1 VKERPQA
8 EEKPRRLRK
17 SDVAFFAFFA
27 LILGF
32 TMVVLAM
39 GVVAALA
46 SVSPALHQ
54 QLHTVGFADDDLVS
68 RSALA
73 MAAASHQ
80 TLPPIEI
87 ALDYGFSLFNMG
99 LALFLLRLRP
109 RHRSAR
115 LLAVGMVGTAGLFNL
130 QAHTV
135 YEVMHSGL
143 VEAALHYAYQF
154 TTGAAY
160 FFALLT
166 FPDGRLSP
174 GWSRPR
180 LAVLYGLPTV
190 AVAWLAYSLQ
200 TSHRTSVIIFFGLL
214 APLAGVLGQAYRY
227 RRSTREATRQQSRLL
242 FWALIP
248 ALALG
253 LVAAA
258 QGLADL
264 LVPQLQGR
272 ALHEV
277 PVATFR
283 VFQPVFTIIPIALF
297 IGILRYRLWEV
308 DRVISRALA
317 YGAMAAFVS
326 ALYIGVVIG
335 IGGLIGSRGGTVTL
349 SIVATGI
356 AAFAFGPLK
365 DRFQRLSNRLVYG
378 RRSTPYEVLSEL
390 SERLTEAVETDE
402 LLQQMAQVLASG
414 TAATG
419 AQVWLRVGDELRLTA
434 AWPPLND
441 ATRPAQL
448 PMTGESLPEFEGG
461 TTAAPV
467 RHHGEL
473 LGALLVARPAGEELR
488 SGELK
493 LVNDLASQAGLVLR
507 NYRLTAELMARL
519 EDVRLS
525 RQRIVAAADEARR
538 RLERDIH
545 DGAQQQLVAML
556 VQLNLAQM
564 VAARESPK
572 VEEMLTQI
580 KGNADEALQTLRD
593 LARGIYPPL
602 LASNGLAA
610 ALKAQAG
617 KVPLPVA
624 VDVVGVGRYDQ
635 DTEAAVYFCCLE
647 ALQNIAKSAQ
657 ATSADVR
664 LWTEDGRL
672 NLSVVDDGIG
682 FDVER
687 GARGSGLQNMV
698 DRMEA
703 LSGSLKIVSS
713 PGKGTSVTGSVPVVH
728 EAVTQSA

>member
-1 VKERPQA
+1 VKQSPKSG
-8 EEKPRRLRK
+8 EKAQGLRR
-17 SDVAFFAFFA
+17 SDLAFFTFFA
-27 LILGF
+27 LFLGF
-32 TMVVLAM
+32 TLVVLAM
-39 GVVAALA
+39 GITAALA
-46 SVSPALHQ
+46 SVSPGLHQ
-54 QLHTVGFADDDLVS
+54 QLHIVGFSDDDLVS

-80 TLPPIEI
+80 SFPPIDI
-87 ALDYGFSLFNMG
+87 AVDYAFSIFNIG

-130 QAHTV
+130 QAHEV
-135 YEVMHSGL
+135 YEVMHTGF
-143 VEAALHYAYQF
+143 VESALHYAYQF

-174 GWSRPR
+174 RWSRPR
-180 LAVLYGLPTV
+180 LTLLYGLPTL
-190 AVAWLAYSLQ
+190 AVAWFAYSLQ
-200 TSHRTSVIIFFGLL
+200 ASHRTTVIIFFGLL
-214 APLAGVLGQAYRY
+214 APLAGVVGQATRY

-242 FWALIP
+242 FWALLP

-258 QGLADL
+258 QGLTDL

-277 PVATFR
+277 PVVVFR
-283 VFQPVFTIIPIALF
+283 VFQPVFTIIPVALF
-297 IGILRYRLWEV
+297 VGILRYRLWEV

-317 YGAMAAFVS
+317 YGALAAFVS

-335 IGGLIGSRGGTVTL
+335 IGGLIGSQGGTVL
-349 SIVATGI
+349 SIIATGI

-390 SERLTEAVETDE
+390 AERLTEAVETDE

-414 TAATG
+414 TAATS
-419 AQVWLRVGDELRLTA
+419 AQVWLRVGEELRLTA
-434 AWPPLND
+434 AWPALDD
-441 ATRPAQL
+441 ATRPPPL
-448 PMTGESLPEFEGG
+448 RMTGDAMPEFEGG
-461 TTAAPV
+461 TAAVPV
-467 RHHGEL
+467 MHHGEL

-488 SGELK
+488 ASEVK
-493 LVNDLASQAGLVLR
+493 LVTDLASQAGLVLR
-507 NYRLTAELMARL
+507 NYGLTAELMARL
-519 EDVRLS
+519 EDVRMS

-572 VEEMLTQI
+572 VQEMLIQI
-580 KGNADEALQTLRD
+580 KTNADEALQTLRD
-593 LARGIYPPL
+593 LARGVYPPL

-617 KVPLPVA
+617 KVSLPVT
-624 VDVVGVGRYDQ
+624 VDAVGVGRYDQ
-635 DTEAAVYFCCLE
+635 ETEAAVYFCCLE

-657 ATSADVR
+657 AKSAAVKV
-664 LWTEDGRL
+664 WTENGRL

-687 GARGSGLQNMV
+687 SIRGSGLQNMV

-703 LSGSLKIVSS
+703 LSGSLKIVSA
-713 PGKGTSVTGSVPVVH
+713 PGHGTSISGSVPVVH
-728 EAVTQSA
+728 EEVTQSA

>member
-1 VKERPQA
+1 MKQKPQLEENRPGL
-8 EEKPRRLRK
+8 RRR
-17 SDVAFFAFFA
+17 DVAFFTFFA
-27 LILGF
+27 LFLGF
-32 TMVVLAM
+32 TLVVLAM

-46 SVSPALHQ
+46 SVSPDLHQ
-54 QLHTVGFADDDLVS
+54 QLHTLGFADDDLVS

-73 MAAASHQ
+73 MATASHQ
-80 TLPPIEI
+80 TLPPVDI
-87 ALDYGFSLFNMG
+87 AIDYVFSLFNIG

-109 RHRSAR
+109 QHRSAR

-130 QAHTV
+130 QAHEV
-135 YEVMHSGL
+135 YEVMHTGF
-143 VEAALHYAYQF
+143 VESALHYAYQF
-154 TTGAAY
+154 TTGAGY

-174 GWSRPR
+174 NWSRPR
-180 LAVLYGLPTV
+180 LALLYGLPTL
-190 AVAWLAYSLQ
+190 AVAWFAYSLQ
-200 TSHRTSVIIFFGLL
+200 ASHRTTVIIIFGLL
-214 APLAGVLGQAYRY
+214 APMAGVVGQAYRY
-227 RRSTREATRQQSRLL
+227 RRSTSEATSQQSRLL

-248 ALALG
+248 ALVLG

-258 QGLADL
+258 QGLTDL
-264 LVPQLQGR
+264 LFPQLQGR

-277 PVATFR
+277 PVAVFR
-283 VFQPVFTIIPIALF
+283 VFQPAFTIIPIALF
-297 IGILRYRLWEV
+297 VGILRYRLWEV
-308 DRVISRALA
+308 DRVISRTLA
-317 YGAMAAFVS
+317 YGALAAFVS
-326 ALYIGVVIG
+326 ALYIGIVIG

-349 SIVATGI
+349 SIIATGI

-414 TAATG
+414 TAATS

-434 AWPPLND
+434 AWPALD
-441 ATRPAQL
+441 EATRPAPL
-448 PMTGESLPEFEGG
+448 RMTGEDLPEFESG
-461 TTAAPV
+461 TGAVPV
-467 RHHGEL
+467 RHHGEI
-473 LGALLVARPAGEELR
+473 LGALILARPAGEELR
-488 SGELK
+488 ATELK
-493 LVNDLASQAGLVLR
+493 LVTDLASQAGLVLR
-507 NYRLTAELMARL
+507 NHRLTAELMARL
-519 EDVRLS
+519 EDVRMS
-525 RQRIVAAADEARR
+525 RQRIVAATDEARR

-572 VEEMLTQI
+572 VQEMLTQI
-580 KGNADEALQTLRD
+580 KANADEALQTLRD

-610 ALKAQAG
+610 ALKAQAA
-617 KVPLPVA
+617 KVPLPVEVDA
-624 VDVVGVGRYDQ
+624 VDVGRYDQ
-635 DTEAAVYFCCLE
+635 QTEAAVYFCCLE
-647 ALQNIAKSAQ
+647 ALQNVAKSARASS
-657 ATSADVR
+657 ATVKI
-664 LWTEDGRL
+664 WTENGRL

-703 LSGSLKIVSS
+703 LSGSLKIVSL
-713 PGKGTSVTGSVPVVH
+713 PGTGTSIMGSVPVVH
-728 EAVTQSA
+728 EEVTQSA

>member
-1 VKERPQA
+1 VKQSPEPA
-8 EEKPRRLRK
+8 EKAQGLRK
-17 SDVAFFAFFA
+17 SDLSFFTFFA
-27 LILGF
+27 LFLCF
-32 TMVVLAM
+32 TLVVLAM
-39 GVVAALA
+39 GMVAALA
-46 SVSPALHQ
+46 SLSPGLHQ
-54 QLHTVGFADDDLVS
+54 QLHTIGFSDDDVVS

-80 TLPPIEI
+80 SFPPTDI
-87 ALDYGFSLFNMG
+87 AIDYAFSVFNIG

-109 RHRSAR
+109 RHHSAR

-130 QAHTV
+130 QAHEV
-135 YEVMHSGL
+135 YELMHTGF
-143 VEAALHYAYQF
+143 VESALHYAYQF

-174 GWSRPR
+174 RWSRPR
-180 LAVLYGLPTV
+180 LALLYGVPTL
-190 AVAWLAYSLQ
+190 AVAWFAYSLQ
-200 TSHRTSVIIFFGLL
+200 ASHRTTVIIFFGLL
-214 APLAGVLGQAYRY
+214 APLAGVVGQAFRY
-227 RRSTREATRQQSRLL
+227 QRSNREATRQQSRLL
-242 FWALIP
+242 FWALLP

-258 QGLADL
+258 QGLTDL

-277 PVATFR
+277 PVVVFR
-283 VFQPVFTIIPIALF
+283 VFQPVFTIIPVALF

-317 YGAMAAFVS
+317 YGALAAFVS

-349 SIVATGI
+349 SIIATGI

-365 DRFQRLSNRLVYG
+365 DRFQHLSNRLVYG

-390 SERLTEAVETDE
+390 SERLTEAVETE
-402 LLQQMAQVLASG
+402 QLLQQMAQVLASG
-414 TAATG
+414 TAATS

-434 AWPPLND
+434 AWPALD
-441 ATRPAQL
+441 EATRPAHL
-448 PMTGESLPEFEGG
+448 PMTGEALPEFEGG
-461 TTAAPV
+461 PAAVLV

-473 LGALLVARPAGEELR
+473 LGALVVARPAGEELR
-488 SGELK
+488 AGEVK

-519 EDVRLS
+519 EDVRMS
-525 RQRIVAAADEARR
+525 RQRIVAASNEARR

-545 DGAQQQLVAML
+545 DGAQQQLVALL

-572 VEEMLTQI
+572 VQEMLVQI
-580 KGNADEALQTLRD
+580 KATADEALQTLRD
-593 LARGIYPPL
+593 LARGVYPPL

-617 KVPLPVA
+617 KVPLPVT
-624 VDVVGVGRYDQ
+624 VDAVGVGRYDEQ
-635 DTEAAVYFCCLE
+635 TEAAVYFCCLE
-647 ALQNIAKSAQ
+647 ALQNIAKSAR
-657 ATSADVR
+657 AKSAAVKV
-664 LWTEDGRL
+664 WTENGRL

-687 GARGSGLQNMV
+687 AIRGSGLQNMV
-698 DRMEA
+698 DRIEA
-703 LSGSLKIVSS
+703 LSGSLQIVSA
-713 PGKGTSVTGSVPVVH
+713 PGQGTSISGSVPVVH
-728 EAVTQSA
+728 EEVTQSA

>member
-1 VKERPQA
+1 MKQSPKS
-8 EEKPRRLRK
+8 EEKAKGLRK
-17 SDVAFFAFFA
+17 SDLAFFTFFG
-27 LILGF
+27 LFLGF
-32 TMVVLAM
+32 TLVVLAM
-39 GVVAALA
+39 GIVAALA
-46 SVSPALHQ
+46 SVSPGLHQ
-54 QLHTVGFADDDLVS
+54 QLHTIGFSDDDVVS

-73 MAAASHQ
+73 IAAASHQ
-80 TLPPIEI
+80 SFPPTDI
-87 ALDYGFSLFNMG
+87 AIDYVFSLFNIG

-130 QAHTV
+130 QAHEV
-135 YEVMHSGL
+135 YEVMHTGF
-143 VEAALHYAYQF
+143 VESALHYAYQF

-174 GWSRPR
+174 RWSGPR
-180 LAVLYGLPTV
+180 LALLYGVPTL
-190 AVAWLAYSLQ
+190 AVAWFAYSLQ
-200 TSHRTSVIIFFGLL
+200 ASHRTTVIIFFGLL
-214 APLAGVLGQAYRY
+214 APLAGVVGQAYRY
-227 RRSTREATRQQSRLL
+227 RSSNREATRQQSRLL

-248 ALALG
+248 ALVLG

-258 QGLADL
+258 QGLTDL

-277 PVATFR
+277 PVVVFR
-283 VFQPVFTIIPIALF
+283 VFQPVFTIIPVALF
-297 IGILRYRLWEV
+297 VGILRYRLWEV

-317 YGAMAAFVS
+317 YGALAAFVS

-335 IGGLIGSRGGTVTL
+335 IGGLIGSQGGTVL
-349 SIVATGI
+349 SIIATGI

-390 SERLTEAVETDE
+390 AERLTEAVETDE

-414 TAATG
+414 TAATS

-434 AWPPLND
+434 AWPALDD
-441 ATRPAQL
+441 ATRPPPL
-448 PMTGESLPEFEGG
+448 PMTGDVMPEFEGG
-461 TTAAPV
+461 TAAVPV
-467 RHHGEL
+467 LHHGEL

-488 SGELK
+488 ASEVK
-493 LVNDLASQAGLVLR
+493 LVTDLASQAGLVLR
-507 NYRLTAELMARL
+507 NYGLTAELMARL
-519 EDVRLS
+519 EDVRMS

-572 VEEMLTQI
+572 VQEMLTQI
-580 KGNADEALQTLRD
+580 KANADEALQTLRD
-593 LARGIYPPL
+593 LARGVYPPL

-617 KVPLPVA
+617 KVPLPVT
-624 VDVVGVGRYDQ
+624 VDAVGVGRYDQ
-635 DTEAAVYFCCLE
+635 ETEAAVYFCCLE

-657 ATSADVR
+657 AKSVAVKV
-664 LWTEDGRL
+664 WTENGRL

-687 GARGSGLQNMV
+687 SIRGSGLQNMV

-703 LSGSLKIVSS
+703 LSGSLKIVSA
-713 PGKGTSVTGSVPVVH
+713 PGHGTSIRGSVPVVH
-728 EAVTQSA
+728 EEVTQSA

>member
-1 VKERPQA
+1 VNQSPKS
-8 EEKPRRLRK
+8 EEKAKGLRK
-17 SDVAFFAFFA
+17 SDLAFFTFFG
-27 LILGF
+27 LFLGF
-32 TMVVLAM
+32 TLVVLAM
-39 GVVAALA
+39 GIVGALA
-46 SVSPALHQ
+46 SVSPGLHQ
-54 QLHTVGFADDDLVS
+54 QLHTIGFSDDDVVS

-80 TLPPIEI
+80 SFPPTDI
-87 ALDYGFSLFNMG
+87 AIDYVFSLFNIG

-115 LLAVGMVGTAGLFNL
+115 LLALGMVGTAGLFNL
-130 QAHTV
+130 QAHEV
-135 YEVMHSGL
+135 YEVMHTGF
-143 VEAALHYAYQF
+143 VESALHYAYQF

-174 GWSRPR
+174 RWSGPR
-180 LAVLYGLPTV
+180 LALLYGVPML
-190 AVAWLAYSLQ
+190 AVAWFAYSLQ
-200 TSHRTSVIIFFGLL
+200 ASHRTTVIIFFGLL
-214 APLAGVLGQAYRY
+214 APLAGVVGQAYRY
-227 RRSTREATRQQSRLL
+227 RSSNREATRQQSRLL

-248 ALALG
+248 ALVLG

-258 QGLADL
+258 QGLTDL

-277 PVATFR
+277 PVVVFR
-283 VFQPVFTIIPIALF
+283 VFQPVFTIIPVALF
-297 IGILRYRLWEV
+297 VGILRYRLWEV

-317 YGAMAAFVS
+317 YGALAAFVS

-335 IGGLIGSRGGTVTL
+335 IGGLIGSQGGTVL
-349 SIVATGI
+349 SIIATGI

-390 SERLTEAVETDE
+390 AERLTEAVETDE

-414 TAATG
+414 TAATS

-434 AWPPLND
+434 AWPALDD
-441 ATRPAQL
+441 ATRPPPL
-448 PMTGESLPEFEGG
+448 PMTGDAMPEFEGG
-461 TTAAPV
+461 TAAVPV
-467 RHHGEL
+467 MHHGEL

-488 SGELK
+488 ASEVK
-493 LVNDLASQAGLVLR
+493 LVTDLASQAGLVLR
-507 NYRLTAELMARL
+507 NYGLTAELMARL
-519 EDVRLS
+519 EDVRMS

-572 VEEMLTQI
+572 VQEMLTQI
-580 KGNADEALQTLRD
+580 KANADEALQTLRD
-593 LARGIYPPL
+593 LARGVYPPL

-617 KVPLPVA
+617 KVPLPVTVDA
-624 VDVVGVGRYDQ
+624 VAVGRYDQ
-635 DTEAAVYFCCLE
+635 ETEAAVYFCCLE

-657 ATSADVR
+657 AKSVAVKV
-664 LWTEDGRL
+664 WTENGRL

-687 GARGSGLQNMV
+687 SIRGSGLQNMV

-703 LSGSLKIVSS
+703 LSGSLKIVSA
-713 PGKGTSVTGSVPVVH
+713 PGLGTSIRGSVPVVH
-728 EAVTQSA
+728 EEVTQSA